1 MNSLVLNWT
10 VQSGCSAVY
19 RVDRVSHAILRYRA
33 VRQHSAT
40 HACPRPVKAFLTL
53 GRASQR

>member
-40 HACPRPVKAFLTL
+40 HACPRCTKTL
-53 GRASQR
+53 VALFRASQR